1 MLRNE
6 STNSAII
13 GNLKFADN
21 FLRKLKGLMFEQ
33 KKNFDYGLV
42 FEFSRESRI
51 GASIHML
58 FVFFPIDVVYL
69 DSGRKVVDV
78 ATVNPWTINYTPKK
92 AAKYLVELPVGKAK
106 EIKIG
111 NELSWK

>member
-6 STNSAII
+6 STNSEVI

-21 FLRKLKGLMFEQ
+21 FFRKLKGLMFERRG
-33 KKNFDYGLV
+33 NFDYGLV
-42 FEFSRESRI
+42 FEFAGEAKI

-78 ATVNPWTINYTPKK
+78 ATVRPWTLNYTPKK
-92 AAKYLVELPVGKAK
+92 AAKFLIELPIGKAK
-106 EIKIG
+106 GIKIG
-111 NELSWK
+111 DKLSWK